1 MISLRNVTFSYL
13 AEPVFDDISFTIPS
27 GYKVGLAGP
36 NGAGK
41 STLLRIISGEYSSD
55 KGKVELLGTI
65 AWVPQEVKRDP
76 EIDQALSIRDYIDS
90 GKLMQDYQIKE
101 ALKGLEM
108 GHLDLDQAPRDM
120 SGGQKTK
127 LALARAL
134 LSEHP
139 ILLLDEPTNYLDVA
153 GKKWVMNFISKTDKT
168 VLVISHDLELL
179 DRSIDKMLWLNTHT
193 KKIDEYTGNY
203 SAFLRQREEAD
214 RLLKKTIQV
223 ESQRI
228 KGWEEGLKKGT
239 FSVKQRIQ
247 MQRRVERA
255 KDKLPEL
262 PPELKKMRF
271 ALPPPPRGSE
281 IPIKASHISKAYDD
295 FKVFDDVNFY
305 LERGER
311 LAIIGQNG
319 AGKSTLIKILVGVL
333 QADSGEVLI
342 DSSTKLGYY
351 SQEHELFDLD
361 KNPLLMIRELTQLP
375 DGLIR
380 AMLGNFLITG
390 EKIFQ
395 PIHTLS
401 GGEKTRLAL
410 ALLLLQNNNLLI
422 LDEPT
427 TYLDVTSQRVLLEAL
442 KSYQGTLI
450 IVSHTEDFIRE
461 LEPSKGLLLPENHF
475 DIWDEDKML
484 PKVADL

>member
-1 MISLRNVTFSYL
+1 MISLRNVTFTYL
-13 AEPVFDDISFTIPS
+13 ADTILDDISFVVPD

-41 STLLRIISGEYSSD
+41 STLLKLISGLESPD
-55 KGKVELLGTI
+55 KGKVELLGHI

-76 EIDQALSIRDYIDS
+76 ELDIAISIKAYIDPAN
-90 GKLMQDYQIKE
+90 LMHEYQIKS
-101 ALKGLEM
+101 ALAGLEM
-108 GHLDLDQAPRDM
+108 GHLDLNLAPKEM

-134 LSEHP
+134 LSDAD
-139 ILLLDEPTNYLDVA
+139 ILLLDEPTNYLDVS
-153 GKKWVMNFISKTDKT
+153 GKRWVMDFISQTTKS
-168 VLVISHDLELL
+168 VLLISHDLELL
-179 DRSIDKMLWLNTHT
+179 DRSIDKMLWVNPIS
-193 KKIDEYTGNY
+193 KKVEEYSGNY
-203 SAFLRQREEAD
+203 SAFLRQREEAE
-214 RLLKKTIQV
+214 RLLKKNIQV

-262 PPELKKMRF
+262 PPQLKEIRF
-271 ALPPPPRGSE
+271 VLPTPPRGSAV
-281 IPIKASHISKAYDD
+281 PIKVSHLSKSYGD
-295 FKVFDDVNFY
+295 FKVFEDVNFY

-311 LAIIGQNG
+311 LALVGHNG

-333 QADSGEVLI
+333 EADSGEVI
-342 DSSTKLGYY
+342 KDADIKLGYY

-361 KNPLLMIRELTQLP
+361 KNALVTIRELTHLP

-380 AMLGNFLITG
+380 AMLGNFLIAG

-395 PIHTLS
+395 PVGTLS
-401 GGEKTRLAL
+401 GGEKTRLSL

-427 TYLDVTSQRVLLEAL
+427 TYLDVVSQRVLLEAL
-442 KSYQGTLI
+442 KQYQGTLI
-450 IVSHTEDFIRE
+450 VVSHTEDFIRE
-461 LEPSKGLLLPENHF
+461 LNPSKGLLLPDNIF
-475 DIWDEDKML
+475 DLWDEDKML
-484 PKVADL
+484 SKVAEL